1 MQKTFN
7 FHFWPKPFKYFEYAK
22 LFVVTLCAIVAFIV
36 AGIFAVLYTRT
47 STLMYERVR
56 EQAVT
61 YADLIMHTKMWNYD
75 YGGVYVEKRR
85 GVDSNTYL
93 LQLGVNPDVKVE
105 GGRTF
110 TIRNHAIMIEEISQ
124 RSEHQDDVSFRIVSL
139 NPIDP
144 HNMPDAL
151 EKAAFDRFARGD
163 REWHSMERK
172 GKPSFHYLQPLYVE
186 QSCLECHT
194 NQGYK
199 PGDVIGAISITIPM
213 TTLIK
218 ETRANKIL
226 IIAAAALT
234 ICLLLT
240 LIYLLTWRL
249 VVKLDEVQKRLK
261 KLASTDELTGLRNR
275 RHIMKRLEEEFERAG
290 RTQEPLC
297 LMMLDIDHFKRI
309 NDTHGHPFGDLVLK
323 RVAKRLQEATRRYD
337 IIGRFGGEEFLV
349 ISPGTTTEEASHLG
363 ERLRTMVSQEPIG
376 DGEKEVAI
384 TLSAGFSLAR
394 SGDRNSETL
403 LKRADEA
410 LYRAKQGGRNRV
422 EAG

>member
-1 MQKTFN
+1 MLKNFN
-7 FHFWPKPFKYFEYAK
+7 LHLWPNSFKYFEYAK
-22 LFVVTLCAIVAFIV
+22 LFVVTLCAVVAFIV

-47 STLMYERVR
+47 TTLMYERVR
-56 EQAVT
+56 EQAAT

-85 GVDSNTYL
+85 GVDSNSYL
-93 LQLGVNPDVKVE
+93 RQLGVNPDVKVE

-124 RSEHQDDVSFRIVSL
+124 RSEHQDEVSFRIVSPR
-139 NPIDP
+139 PIDP
-144 HNMPDAL
+144 HNMPDEL
-151 EKAAFDRFARGD
+151 EKAAFDRFARGE
-163 REWHSMERK
+163 REWHTLEGK
-172 GKPSFHYLQPLYVE
+172 DKPSFRYLQPLYVE
-186 QSCLECHT
+186 PSCLECHVSQDYRT
-194 NQGYK
+194 
-199 PGDVIGAISITIPM
+199 GDVIGAISITIPM
-213 TTLIK
+213 DSYIQA
-218 ETRANKIL
+218 TRSNKIL
-226 IIAAAALT
+226 IIAAAAVT
-234 ICLLLT
+234 ICLLLS
-240 LIYLLTWRL
+240 LICVLTWRL

-309 NDTHGHPFGDLVLK
+309 NDTYGHPFGDLVIK
-323 RVAKRLQEATRRYD
+323 HVARRLQDATRRYD
-337 IIGRFGGEEFLV
+337 LIGRFGGEEFIV
-349 ISPGTTTEEASHLG
+349 ISPGTTAEEAMLLG

-384 TLSAGFSLAR
+384 TVSAGFSLAR